1 MRPFEFSPLAEQDLQ
16 EIWDYIAADSEDQ
29 ADRVILAIRR
39 GVRLVAEMPGIG
51 HHRDDLPDPSLRV
64 WTVFSYLIIYKPD
77 TDPLEVVRI
86 VHGKRYLPDILD
98 E

>member
-51 HHRDDLPDPSLRV
+51 HHRDDLPDLSLRV
-64 WTVFSYLIIYKPD
+64 WTVFQLLDHPQTGHRSARGRSDRSWQAVPS
-77 TDPLEVVRI
+77 
-86 VHGKRYLPDILD
+86 RYS
-98 E
+98 